1 MNIIMNFF
9 GIVMCLA
16 IFERENNDYGSGGIW
31 WRRQW
36 GKKEFI
42 HIEEATLHNI
52 FLVCPK
58 KRKEKKEARL
68 HEYMVNLG

>member
-1 MNIIMNFF
+1 ME
-9 GIVMCLA
+9 VVV
-16 IFERENNDYGSGGIW
+16 YGGGGRGG
-31 WRRQW
+31 RRNLYT
-36 GKKEFI
+36 
-42 HIEEATLHNI
+42 EEATLHNI

>member
-1 MNIIMNFF
+1 M
-9 GIVMCLA
+9 VEEA
-16 IFERENNDYGSGGIW
+16 EAQR
-31 WRRQW
+31 

-42 HIEEATLHNI
+42 HIEEASLHNI

-58 KRKEKKEARL
+58 KKKEKKEEEARL